1 MINIYQFKITLIG
14 SKPTISRTIL
24 VESSRTFYEF
34 HHIIQIA
41 MGWLNYHLFQF
52 MAKEYCISD
61 PSFVDYKEIL
71 DSKEIRL
78 DQIFTEEGE
87 KIEYEYDFG
96 DGWKHII
103 KLEKI
108 SLIKLNEIYPVC
120 IRGKRSCPPEDCG
133 GIWGYQNLVEVMGNK
148 KHPEYKEMKEWIGG
162 DFDPEEFNI
171 EEINEE
177 LKDLESYIKDSMFEL

>member
-1 MINIYQFKITLIG
+1 MSNIYQFKISLKG
-14 SKPTISRTIL
+14 SKPIISRTIL
-24 VESSRTFYEF
+24 VESNRTFYEF

-41 MGWLNYHLFQF
+41 MGWINYHLFQF
-52 MAKEYCISD
+52 MAKGNCISD
-61 PSFVDYKEIL
+61 PSMVDYKDII

-78 DQIFTEEGE
+78 NEIFTEEGE

-108 SLIKLNEIYPVC
+108 VLIKLNNIYPVC
-120 IRGKRSCPPEDCG
+120 IRGKRRCPPEDCG
-133 GIWGYQNLVEVMGNK
+133 GIWGYQNLIEVMGNK
-148 KHPEYKEMKEWIGG
+148 KHPDYKEMKEWLGG
-162 DFDPEEFNI
+162 EFDPEEFNI

-177 LKDLESYIKDSMFEL
+177 LKDLESYIEDSMFKI